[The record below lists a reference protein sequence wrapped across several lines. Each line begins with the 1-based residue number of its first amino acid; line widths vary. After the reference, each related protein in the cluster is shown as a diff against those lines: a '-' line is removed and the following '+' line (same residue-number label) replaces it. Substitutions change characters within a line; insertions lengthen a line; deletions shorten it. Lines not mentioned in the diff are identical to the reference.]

1 MNCLKKLVQILKK
14 KVVKLHIV
22 ITRPKEDSL
31 FLIERLKKLGHTVT
45 HLPVIKIEELKTEK
59 INLQKYKAV
68 IFTSSNAIK
77 FLNLDK
83 IESKI
88 KCYCVGKTTEFTARR
103 AGFLNTYTSEGT
115 VDSLIEL
122 IIRSLENKSGKL
134 LYVSSEFISKD
145 LDVDLK
151 SAGFSVDRISNYTS
165 IPIEQIDKN
174 TLSFLEKKP
183 PDVIFVYSSR
193 SAKNLFNLLNKYSL
207 LNVVTQT
214 NLMCI
219 SEKVLLALKHIKWK
233 KVFIF
238 NPGEEEFLLNK
249 IR

>member
-1 MNCLKKLVQILKK
+1 M
-14 KVVKLHIV
+14 HIV

-31 FLIERLKKLGHTVT
+31 YLIERFKKLGHMVT
-45 HLPVIKIEELKTEK
+45 HLPVIKVERLKTEK
-59 INLQKYKAV
+59 INFHNYKAV
-68 IFTSSNAIK
+68 VFTSSNAIR
-77 FLNLDK
+77 FLNIDK
-83 IESKI
+83 FNSKI
-88 KCYCVGKTTEFTARR
+88 KCYCVGKSTELMARKTGFT
-103 AGFLNTYTSEGT
+103 NTCSSEGT

-122 IIRSLENKSGKL
+122 IIRTFENKSQKL
-134 LYVSSEFISKD
+134 LYLGSEFISKD

-151 SAGFSVDRISNYTS
+151 NVGFLVDRISNYTTT
-165 IPIEQIDKN
+165 PIEEIN
-174 TLSFLEKKP
+174 EVTLDFFKKKT

-193 SAKNLFNLLNKYSL
+193 SAKSLFNLINKYSL
-207 LNVVTQT
+207 LNVVTQS

-219 SEKVLLALKHIKWK
+219 SEKVLLVLKQFKWK

>member
-1 MNCLKKLVQILKK
+1 M
-14 KVVKLHIV
+14 HIV

-59 INLQKYKAV
+59 INFQNYKAV

-77 FLNLDK
+77 FLNVDK
-83 IESKI
+83 FDSKI
-88 KCYCVGKTTEFTARR
+88 KCYCVGKTTEFKARQV
-103 AGFLNTYTSEGT
+103 GFINTYSSEGT

-122 IIRSLENKSGKL
+122 IIRSFENKSGKL
-134 LYVSSEFISKD
+134 LYLSSEFISKD
-145 LDVDLK
+145 LDIDLIN
-151 SAGFSVDRISNYTS
+151 AGFSVDRISNYTTS
-165 IPIEQIDKN
+165 PIEEIDKN
-174 TLSFLEKKP
+174 TLDFFIKKS
-183 PDVIFVYSSR
+183 PDVIFVYSSK
-193 SAKNLFNLLNKYSL
+193 SAKNLFNLINKYSL
-207 LNVVTQT
+207 LNVVTQS

-219 SEKVLLALKHIKWK
+219 SEKVLLVLKQVKWK

-238 NPGEEEFLLNK
+238 SPGEEEFLLDK